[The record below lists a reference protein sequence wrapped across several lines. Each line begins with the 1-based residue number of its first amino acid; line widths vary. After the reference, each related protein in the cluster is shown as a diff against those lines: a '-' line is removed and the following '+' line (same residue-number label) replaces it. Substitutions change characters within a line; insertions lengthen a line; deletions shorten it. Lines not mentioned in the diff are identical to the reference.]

1 MRGREKITT
10 RVRRGDEAVVGLARV
25 NSASLDTRGHM
36 VLGYTIYT
44 RILLASYSGLTKYKQ
59 STIQL
64 SIEICGAADS
74 SNLPGCHRVFQD
86 RTREL
91 QGCAPGSGGGG
102 MAGLAHWARTACG
115 GGSGGIF
122 DSNLRMRGA
131 RAEGGCGAATGCSEL
146 LLNV

>member
-1 MRGREKITT
+1 
-10 RVRRGDEAVVGLARV
+10 
-25 NSASLDTRGHM
+25 M

-74 SNLPGCHRVFQD
+74 SNLPGRHRVFQD

-102 MAGLAHWARTACG
+102 MAGVEGEHVGRNEPWIYADLG
-115 GGSGGIF
+115 LGPGSEKYYFLF
-122 DSNLRMRGA
+122 DMGHD
-131 RAEGGCGAATGCSEL
+131 GCA
-146 LLNV
+146 